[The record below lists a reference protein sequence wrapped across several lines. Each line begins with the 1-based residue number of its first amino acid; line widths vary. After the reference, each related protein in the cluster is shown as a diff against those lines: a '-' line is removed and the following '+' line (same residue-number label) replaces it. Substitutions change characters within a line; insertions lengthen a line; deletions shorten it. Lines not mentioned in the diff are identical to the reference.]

1 MRKTNRK
8 SEDSLNLM
16 LSQDDTERRMQN
28 GLEDDDLHLWLSQSQ
43 TAPTQQSMDDTAVS
57 DITSPD
63 NDVQMNVR
71 EILNMIRHN
80 HNYMVKQNDVLF
92 KLVREVSVN
101 VSEINDKI
109 RILEKKFSVIEKAV
123 KHNNNEIV
131 EVQHKVENLEKSIRI
146 LKEKQSV
153 SVKADELEIRL
164 KAMENKLNQRITE
177 RVNTTDVV
185 ANASTATTDDRLLLI
200 KNLPYGMKD
209 NEDVVKLIREGMGL
223 DISVKSIQ
231 RAPSVY
237 NRAGVLTVELHS
249 KDDKMKILANKSKL
263 RQSIDY
269 YNVYLENTNS
279 AVDMRIEEQIKM
291 LVNNVQNAPSFQYP
305 RASKYTTSR
314 ARNNRYHN
322 TQGQPTDGQ
331 VANTRTE
338 NNHENGSIKLNV
350 RTWNKNGLGKW
361 KIKHK
366 DFIRVLESNNIL
378 SISETWMNQTESEIV
393 SRDFSS
399 THKVAYS
406 CRKRNKKAKRDSGGI
421 LVFVKN
427 TLSQY
432 IEVVDK
438 NDEDLLWQ

>member
-1 MRKTNRK
+1 MRKMNRK

-28 GLEDDDLHLWLSQSQ
+28 GLEDDDLHHWLSQSQ
-43 TAPTQQSMDDTAVS
+43 TAPTQQSMDDTAMS
-57 DITSPD
+57 DTTSPD

-80 HNYMVKQNDVLF
+80 HDYMVKQNDVLF

-131 EVQHKVENLEKSIRI
+131 EVQHKVENLEKWVRI

-177 RVNTTDVV
+177 RVNITDVV

-200 KNLPYGMKD
+200 KNLPYRMKD
-209 NEDVVKLIREGMGL
+209 IEDVVKLIHEGMGL
-223 DISVKSIQ
+223 DISVKAIQ

-269 YNVYLENTNS
+269 YNVYLENTIS
-279 AVDMRIEEQIKM
+279 AVDMRIEEKIKM

-322 TQGQPTDGQ
+322 TQ
-331 VANTRTE
+331 
-338 NNHENGSIKLNV
+338 
-350 RTWNKNGLGKW
+350 
-361 KIKHK
+361 
-366 DFIRVLESNNIL
+366 
-378 SISETWMNQTESEIV
+378 
-393 SRDFSS
+393 
-399 THKVAYS
+399 
-406 CRKRNKKAKRDSGGI
+406 
-421 LVFVKN
+421 
-427 TLSQY
+427 
-432 IEVVDK
+432 
-438 NDEDLLWQ
+438 

>member
-1 MRKTNRK
+1 M
-8 SEDSLNLM
+8 
-16 LSQDDTERRMQN
+16 
-28 GLEDDDLHLWLSQSQ
+28 
-43 TAPTQQSMDDTAVS
+43 
-57 DITSPD
+57 
-63 NDVQMNVR
+63 
-71 EILNMIRHN
+71 
-80 HNYMVKQNDVLF
+80 
-92 KLVREVSVN
+92 
-101 VSEINDKI
+101 

-164 KAMENKLNQRITE
+164 KAMENKLNQCITE
-177 RVNTTDVV
+177 RVNITDVV

-209 NEDVVKLIREGMGL
+209 IEDVVKLIHEGMGL

-291 LVNNVQNAPSFQYP
+291 LVNNVQMLHLFSIHVRVSILLHVLAIIDTITPNDNQQMD
-305 RASKYTTSR
+305 KLQI
-314 ARNNRYHN
+314 
-322 TQGQPTDGQ
+322 QGL
-331 VANTRTE
+331 RIIMKTE
-338 NNHENGSIKLNV
+338 
-350 RTWNKNGLGKW
+350 
-361 KIKHK
+361 
-366 DFIRVLESNNIL
+366 VLS
-378 SISETWMNQTESEIV
+378 
-393 SRDFSS
+393 
-399 THKVAYS
+399 
-406 CRKRNKKAKRDSGGI
+406 
-421 LVFVKN
+421 
-427 TLSQY
+427 
-432 IEVVDK
+432 
-438 NDEDLLWQ
+438 

>member
-1 MRKTNRK
+1 MNRK

-43 TAPTQQSMDDTAVS
+43 TAPTQQSMDYTAMS

-71 EILNMIRHN
+71 EILNMIRRN

-109 RILEKKFSVIEKAV
+109 RILEKKISVIEKAV

-131 EVQHKVENLEKSIRI
+131 EVQHRVENLEKSVRI

-177 RVNTTDVV
+177 RVNITDVV

-209 NEDVVKLIREGMGL
+209 NEDVVKLIHEGMGL
-223 DISVKSIQ
+223 DISAKSIQ

-269 YNVYLENTNS
+269 YNDYLENTNS

-322 TQGQPTDGQ
+322 TQ
-331 VANTRTE
+331 
-338 NNHENGSIKLNV
+338 
-350 RTWNKNGLGKW
+350 
-361 KIKHK
+361 
-366 DFIRVLESNNIL
+366 
-378 SISETWMNQTESEIV
+378 
-393 SRDFSS
+393 
-399 THKVAYS
+399 
-406 CRKRNKKAKRDSGGI
+406 
-421 LVFVKN
+421 
-427 TLSQY
+427 
-432 IEVVDK
+432 
-438 NDEDLLWQ
+438 

>member
-1 MRKTNRK
+1 MNRK

-43 TAPTQQSMDDTAVS
+43 TAPTQQSMDDTAMS

-123 KHNNNEIV
+123 KHNNNGIV
-131 EVQHKVENLEKSIRI
+131 EVQHKVENLEKSVRI
-146 LKEKQSV
+146 LKGKQSV

-177 RVNTTDVV
+177 RVNITDVV
-185 ANASTATTDDRLLLI
+185 AHASTATTDDRLLLI

-209 NEDVVKLIREGMGL
+209 NKDVVKLIHERMGL
-223 DISVKSIQ
+223 EISVKAIQ

-322 TQGQPTDGQ
+322 TQ
-331 VANTRTE
+331 
-338 NNHENGSIKLNV
+338 
-350 RTWNKNGLGKW
+350 
-361 KIKHK
+361 
-366 DFIRVLESNNIL
+366 
-378 SISETWMNQTESEIV
+378 
-393 SRDFSS
+393 
-399 THKVAYS
+399 
-406 CRKRNKKAKRDSGGI
+406 
-421 LVFVKN
+421 
-427 TLSQY
+427 
-432 IEVVDK
+432 
-438 NDEDLLWQ
+438 

>member
-1 MRKTNRK
+1 MKILKCHLLALFMLYYSKLIFYYTHLSIDIELIWNYCCQVCCPTFQTMSKRTSQRSMRKMNRK

-43 TAPTQQSMDDTAVS
+43 TAPTQQSMDDTAMS

-131 EVQHKVENLEKSIRI
+131 ELQHKVENLEKSVRI

-177 RVNTTDVV
+177 RVNITDVV
-185 ANASTATTDDRLLLI
+185 AND
-200 KNLPYGMKD
+200 
-209 NEDVVKLIREGMGL
+209 
-223 DISVKSIQ
+223 
-231 RAPSVY
+231 
-237 NRAGVLTVELHS
+237 LH
-249 KDDKMKILANKSKL
+249 
-263 RQSIDY
+263 
-269 YNVYLENTNS
+269 
-279 AVDMRIEEQIKM
+279 
-291 LVNNVQNAPSFQYP
+291 
-305 RASKYTTSR
+305 
-314 ARNNRYHN
+314 
-322 TQGQPTDGQ
+322 
-331 VANTRTE
+331 
-338 NNHENGSIKLNV
+338 
-350 RTWNKNGLGKW
+350 
-361 KIKHK
+361 
-366 DFIRVLESNNIL
+366 
-378 SISETWMNQTESEIV
+378 
-393 SRDFSS
+393 
-399 THKVAYS
+399 
-406 CRKRNKKAKRDSGGI
+406 
-421 LVFVKN
+421 
-427 TLSQY
+427 
-432 IEVVDK
+432 
-438 NDEDLLWQ
+438 

>member
-1 MRKTNRK
+1 MNRK
-8 SEDSLNLM
+8 SEDSLNLK

-28 GLEDDDLHLWLSQSQ
+28 GLEDDLHLWLSQSQ
-43 TAPTQQSMDDTAVS
+43 TAPTQQSMDDTAMS

-71 EILNMIRHN
+71 EILNMIRRN

-109 RILEKKFSVIEKAV
+109 RILEKNFCVIEKAV

-131 EVQHKVENLEKSIRI
+131 EVQHKVENLEKSVRI

-177 RVNTTDVV
+177 RVNITDVV

-209 NEDVVKLIREGMGL
+209 NEDVVKLIHEGMGL
-223 DISVKSIQ
+223 DISAKSIQ

-269 YNVYLENTNS
+269 YNVYLENANS

-314 ARNNRYHN
+314 TRNNRYHN
-322 TQGQPTDGQ
+322 TQ
-331 VANTRTE
+331 
-338 NNHENGSIKLNV
+338 
-350 RTWNKNGLGKW
+350 
-361 KIKHK
+361 
-366 DFIRVLESNNIL
+366 
-378 SISETWMNQTESEIV
+378 
-393 SRDFSS
+393 
-399 THKVAYS
+399 
-406 CRKRNKKAKRDSGGI
+406 
-421 LVFVKN
+421 
-427 TLSQY
+427 
-432 IEVVDK
+432 
-438 NDEDLLWQ
+438 